1 MQEIQSLVGKV
12 SIGVRLDAKEKI
24 DDQMKRVP
32 YHVKIFMKKLWE
44 NLELLAKGGWTNRYG
59 GLDGDPFAAWCL
71 NCADLTEDQ
80 LHHGWQEWRNQGARY
95 MDGMVFRDLC
105 LRHVPRIPQSEWPEY
120 QPRIRHERSEE
131 DKMRGAQM
139 CDNLRKLIAGSNN
152 GRVADKETRQPT
164 S

>member
-12 SIGVRLDAKEKI
+12 SIGVRIEAQKSLD
-24 DDQMKRVP
+24 DRMKAVP
-32 YHVKIFMKKLWE
+32 NHVKIFMKQVWE
-44 NLELLAKGGWTNRYG
+44 IMNNLAKGGWVNRFG
-59 GLDGDPFAAWCL
+59 GLDGDSFAEWCC
-71 NCADLTEDQ
+71 NCADLTPEQ
-80 LHHGWQEWRNQGARY
+80 LMHGWGEWKDHGSRY